1 MATDLS
7 TLPAPSFSAPAMR
20 QDRATAATATRA
32 GISFESAAYLTILL
46 VAFVTRFWDLG
57 ARALHHDESLHSYY
71 SWLYATGAGYV
82 HDSMMHGP
90 FLFHANALIYLVF
103 GATDA
108 TSRYMPALFGVA
120 LVGLPYLLRGP
131 RLFGRWGALLAS
143 LFLLISPSILY
154 YSRFI
159 RHDIYTATGSL
170 LLFICIVRYL
180 EQPARRWLVIGGITT
195 GFLFSNHEICY
206 AIFAIFLAFLYVA
219 YLRERVTHAP
229 GSTWRFAAPLIGIH
243 LIAAFSALALLV
255 LLPKENRSRI
265 MAIPWDVTGSDAPQP
280 TGANQMHY
288 YKGLITDP
296 LVIGLLLI
304 AVALVAGVIW
314 LLSRTPR
321 EVETPAG
328 PVVNSVRH
336 AWNDPNGLAA
346 AVGAGLAIAVALF
359 TSLFSNFLNG
369 LATATFATN
378 GTLLYWLGQHDVRR
392 GAEPWFYFLVLM
404 PQYELIGFFIGGVA
418 AAIIVVKAL
427 LALRPGH
434 ADQMPSLMRLLLVAW
449 FAGMFAVLSWAGEK
463 MPWLVIHLALPAI
476 LLAALILGDA
486 IARLR
491 AGATAGRL
499 FTWSTAGWMLA
510 LLTIGGGWF
519 FAVGRYTRPHFVQSA
534 TGVWSRTADSS
545 TVGDW
550 WRVVLPPALIVAL
563 LLGLWFRLG
572 PRRAGTIAL
581 TSLMVGLVLLQIHL
595 AWRVTY
601 LTGDVPEE
609 MLIYNTTSPDVT
621 RIVSEIGQLSEQ
633 LTGTKGIEVWYN
645 SCSAWP
651 LYWYLRDF
659 PNSHPFGSSLPT
671 PAPDPPI
678 ILASETSECPSL
690 AEQLPGYTRQE
701 YVLRW
706 AVPEDT
712 TYRNFAIAPELQP
725 GESAWKN
732 ASDPHGPFAVL
743 RSIASSFAT
752 LGTVQG
758 QQKVYRLWMYKELP
772 SPTWNYPVTL
782 YVRNDLLPTFNEIR
796 Y

>member
-1 MATDLS
+1 LATDL
-7 TLPAPSFSAPAMR
+7 TPLTAPSLSAPVALPD
-20 QDRATAATATRA
+20 QAAATAARP
-32 GISFESAAYLTILL
+32 GISVESAAYLVILA

-57 ARALHHDESLHSYY
+57 SRALHHDESLHAYY
-71 SWLYATGAGYV
+71 SWLYATGSGYI
-82 HDSMMHGP
+82 HDSLMHGP
-90 FLFHANALIYLVF
+90 FLFHANALAYLLF

-108 TSRYMPALFGVA
+108 TSRYMPALFGTV
-120 LVGLPYLLRGP
+120 LVGLPYFLRGP
-131 RLFGRWGALLAS
+131 RLLGRWGALLAS
-143 LFLLISPSILY
+143 FFLLISPSILY

-159 RHDIYTATGSL
+159 RHDIYTVTGTL

-180 EQPARRWLVIGGITT
+180 EQPARRWLVTGGITT

-206 AIFAIFLAFLYVA
+206 AIFAIFIAFLYCA
-219 YLRERVTHAP
+219 YLWERATRAP

-243 LIAAFSALALLV
+243 LLAASFALALLL
-255 LLPKENRSRI
+255 LLPNENRSRI
-265 MAIPWDVTGSDAPQP
+265 MAIPWDATGSEAPRP
-280 TGANQMHY
+280 TGDNQMHY
-288 YKGLITDP
+288 YKGLFTDP

-304 AVALVAGVIW
+304 AIALVAGVIW

-321 EVETPAG
+321 EVEQPAG

-336 AWNDPNGLAA
+336 AWNDPNGLAI
-346 AVGAGLAIAVALF
+346 AVGAGLALGVALF

-378 GTLLYWLGQHDVRR
+378 GTFLYWLGQHDVRR

-434 ADQMPSLMRLLLVAW
+434 AGQMPSVMRLLLVAW
-449 FAGMFAVLSWAGEK
+449 FTGMFAVLSWAGEK
-463 MPWLVIHLALPAI
+463 MPWLVVHLALPAI
-476 LLAALILGDA
+476 LLAALILGDG
-486 IARLR
+486 IKRLQNR
-491 AGATAGRL
+491 TATPL
-499 FTWSTAGWMLA
+499 LTWSAAGWMLG
-510 LLTIGGGWF
+510 LLAIGGGWF

-534 TGVWSRTADSS
+534 TGAWTRTVDST
-545 TVGDW
+545 TVSEW
-550 WRVVLPPALIVAL
+550 WRVTLPPALIVAL
-563 LLGLWFRLG
+563 LIGLWLRLG

-595 AWRVTY
+595 AWRVSY

-609 MLIYNTTSPDVT
+609 MLIYNTTAPDVT
-621 RIVSEIGQLSEQ
+621 RLVSEIGQLSEQ
-633 LTGTKGIEVWYN
+633 LTGSKEMDVWYN

-659 PNSHPFGSSLPT
+659 PNQHPFGTSLPI

-678 ILASETSECPSL
+678 ILASETSACPSL

-732 ASDPHGPFAVL
+732 AADPHGPLAVL

-758 QQKVYRLWMYKELP
+758 QQKLYRLWMYKELP
-772 SPTWNYPVTL
+772 SPTWNYPITL
-782 YVRNDLLPTFNEIR
+782 YVRNDLLPTFNDIR

>member
-1 MATDLS
+1 M
-7 TLPAPSFSAPAMR
+7 
-20 QDRATAATATRA
+20 
-32 GISFESAAYLTILL
+32 
-46 VAFVTRFWDLG
+46 
-57 ARALHHDESLHSYY
+57 
-71 SWLYATGAGYV
+71 
-82 HDSMMHGP
+82 
-90 FLFHANALIYLVF
+90 
-103 GATDA
+103 
-108 TSRYMPALFGVA
+108 GV
-120 LVGLPYLLRGP
+120 
-131 RLFGRWGALLAS
+131 
-143 LFLLISPSILY
+143 
-154 YSRFI
+154 
-159 RHDIYTATGSL
+159 
-170 LLFICIVRYL
+170 
-180 EQPARRWLVIGGITT
+180 
-195 GFLFSNHEICY
+195 
-206 AIFAIFLAFLYVA
+206 
-219 YLRERVTHAP
+219 
-229 GSTWRFAAPLIGIH
+229 
-243 LIAAFSALALLV
+243 
-255 LLPKENRSRI
+255 
-265 MAIPWDVTGSDAPQP
+265 
-280 TGANQMHY
+280 
-288 YKGLITDP
+288 
-296 LVIGLLLI
+296 
-304 AVALVAGVIW
+304 
-314 LLSRTPR
+314 
-321 EVETPAG
+321 
-328 PVVNSVRH
+328 
-336 AWNDPNGLAA
+336 
-346 AVGAGLAIAVALF
+346 
-359 TSLFSNFLNG
+359 
-369 LATATFATN
+369 
-378 GTLLYWLGQHDVRR
+378 
-392 GAEPWFYFLVLM
+392 
-404 PQYELIGFFIGGVA
+404 
-418 AAIIVVKAL
+418 
-427 LALRPGH
+427 
-434 ADQMPSLMRLLLVAW
+434 
-449 FAGMFAVLSWAGEK
+449 
-463 MPWLVIHLALPAI
+463 
-476 LLAALILGDA
+476 
-486 IARLR
+486 
-491 AGATAGRL
+491 
-499 FTWSTAGWMLA
+499 
-510 LLTIGGGWF
+510 
-519 FAVGRYTRPHFVQSA
+519 
-534 TGVWSRTADSS
+534 
-545 TVGDW
+545 W
-550 WRVVLPPALIVAL
+550 WRVVLPPWLIVAL

-732 ASDPHGPFAVL
+732 ASAPHGPLAVV